1 MVYGYVISK
10 NRHPKRHVFTRDWSM
25 CSNFSYILDSVVNKI
40 EGILGLHLQDS
51 HTRTFDDHTL
61 IKGGPIFAGASN

>member
-1 MVYGYVISK
+1 
-10 NRHPKRHVFTRDWSM
+10 M
-25 CSNFSYILDSVVNKI
+25 CSIFSYILDSVVNQI

-51 HTRTFDDHTL
+51 HTCTFDDHIL